1 MVPESQNSLAV
12 HIYVEG
18 RVQGVGYRRFAQR
31 EAIKL
36 GLVGWTRNLWDERVE
51 IQAHGPQRQIL
62 EFVIALQKGPTFS
75 QVRDLSQKTLDPIPE
90 TLRSLTEFHIYPDL
104 EMP

>member
-1 MVPESQNSLAV
+1 MIPESQNSLAV

-31 EAIKL
+31 EAAKL

-51 IQAHGPQRQIL
+51 IQVHGPQRQIL
-62 EFVIALQKGPTFS
+62 EFISILKKGPTFS
-75 QVRDLSQKTLDPIPE
+75 QVRDLSQKTLDPTPE
-90 TLRSLTEFHIYPDL
+90 ALQLLKEFHIYPDS